1 MLQQT
6 IQSLTFFHSLKTEQ
20 IDLLASL
27 SYCKKHPKD
36 YILHYENSTSN
47 TLLFLIKGL
56 AKSYKI
62 DKHDNEIFLYH
73 TYPGS
78 LLSEISSL
86 SSDTLLSYA
95 NIAIEEE
102 AEILYIDYA
111 RFKRHF
117 LDTALLS
124 RQIGSEIIRQSKQ
137 LQEIINREFVL
148 DSVSKVAMMLDKD
161 LSMFN
166 RLKRYDVSLM
176 LHIQPATLSRVLN
189 RLKRDEIITID
200 HGEIIIRDDERLK
213 HIYKEQL

>member
-1 MLQQT
+1 MLRQT
-6 IQSLTFFHSLKTEQ
+6 IQSLAFFHSLKTEQ

-36 YILHYENSTSN
+36 YILHYENSTSS

-56 AKSYKI
+56 AKSYKM

-86 SSDTLLSYA
+86 SDDTLLSYA

-102 AEILYIDYA
+102 AEILYIDYTG
-111 RFKRHF
+111 FKRHF
-117 LDTALLS
+117 LDTLLLS
-124 RQIGSEIIRQSKQ
+124 RQIGDEIIRQSRQ
-137 LQEIINREFVL
+137 LQEIINREFIL

-176 LHIQPATLSRVLN
+176 LHIQPATLSRVLH
-189 RLKRDEIITID
+189 RLKRDALIDIERGEITI
-200 HGEIIIRDDERLK
+200 RDSERLRN
-213 HIYKEQL
+213 IYKELL

>member
-1 MLQQT
+1 MLKKS
-6 IQSLTFFHSLKTEQ
+6 IRSLSFFHSLEAAEL
-20 IDLLASL
+20 DLLASF
-27 SYCKKHPKD
+27 SYLKTHPKHS
-36 YILHYENSTSN
+36 ILHYENSTSR
-47 TLLFLIKGL
+47 TLLFLIEGL
-56 AKSYKI
+56 AKTYKM

-73 TYPGS
+73 TYAGS

-86 SSDTLLSYA
+86 SDDTLLSYA
-95 NIAIEEE
+95 NVAIEEE
-102 AEILYIDYA
+102 AQILYVDYV
-111 RFKRHF
+111 RFRKHF

-124 RQIGSEIIRQSKQ
+124 GQIANEIIRQSKQ

-200 HGEIIIRDDERLK
+200 HGKIIIKDNERLK